1 MRGKIL
7 AFFLFLTCSFLAAY
21 EENLTD
27 EQIQGALE
35 QNRMNEVF
43 ERYIA
48 TIVMYDPERAS
59 AMGIHDADHLLTN
72 RGQETLNQQIRAF
85 EKLKSDLEN
94 IDMEK
99 MYVYLQADYFL
110 LNSMLENDIYNY
122 RNMNLLSKY
131 PQNYLKPLELIYMQ
145 MGKETGNYLQKASN
159 SIKRLNAYPQILL
172 QAERNISH
180 PPRIW
185 TEYTIERTQDAYD
198 NMSDFFPLFKNYVRL
213 DPTLKAQLDNTVE
226 RVKEALKRYLNFLK
240 KDVLRKSDGEPFVGE
255 YTYGFYLQRWHG
267 LDFNTA
273 SAYRFAKKYFKKSMK
288 ELKKEAKNIDPSLES
303 SLGWQAVLR
312 KMPNVHPTQQDLI
325 KTFSD
330 EVLRASNHMDEYK
343 VVSYPKMRFQIKPLP
358 KFLSA
363 VLPYAYYFGPLAME
377 DEKSAELYLL
387 IPDEKTDKEKSEAML
402 SSMYSYQNIEFLT
415 SGMMVPGLHLRAN
428 ENSKINS
435 KIRRNAWQPVMYY
448 GWQAYSEKLAQE
460 MGYYSSMWTKFLRLY
475 VNLIRAA
482 RSYVDVGFHTGKI
495 SYEEAVDFF
504 VKQLKFSK
512 KQAER
517 EVLYISMN
525 PTIAF
530 SYIVGYDRISKM
542 RSYYLKSEDKYFDLR
557 SFHNDF
563 LQLGNLSIRSA
574 EEQLKILRKRAKKKN
589 DEE

>member
-7 AFFLFLTCSFLAAY
+7 VSALLCFSPFLGAY

-94 IDMEK
+94 LDREK

-122 RNMNLLSKY
+122 KNMNLLSKY

-145 MGKETGNYLQKASN
+145 MSKETGNYIQKASN
-159 SIKRLNAYPQILL
+159 SIKRLNAYPQVLL

-180 PPRIW
+180 PPKIW
-185 TEYTIERTQDAYD
+185 TEYAIDRTQDAYD

-213 DPTLKAQLDNTVE
+213 DPALKAQLDETAE
-226 RVKEALKRYLNFLK
+226 KVKEALKRYQNFLK
-240 KDVLRKSDGEPFVGE
+240 KEVLRKSDGEPFVGE
-255 YTYGFYLQRWHG
+255 YTYGFYLDRWHG

-273 SAYRFAKKYFKKSMK
+273 SAYRFAKKFFKNSMK
-288 ELKKEAKNIDPSLES
+288 ELKKEAKNIDPSLEAS
-303 SLGWQAVLR
+303 QGWHAVLR
-312 KMPNVHPTQQDLI
+312 KMSSDHPAQQDLI
-325 KTFSD
+325 KTISD

-343 VVSYPKMRFQIKPLP
+343 VVAYPKMRFQIKPLP
-358 KFLSA
+358 AFLAGS
-363 VLPYAYYFGPLAME
+363 LPYAYYSGPLAME

-387 IPDEKTDKEKSEAML
+387 MPDEKTDKAKSEAML
-402 SSMYSYQNIEFLT
+402 SSMYSYSNIELLT
-415 SGMMVPGLHLRAN
+415 AGMMVPGLHLRAN
-428 ENSKINS
+428 ENAKSNS
-435 KIRRNAWQPVMYY
+435 RIRRNAWQPVMYY
-448 GWQAYSEKLAQE
+448 GWQAYSEKLAEE
-460 MGYYSSMWTKFLRLY
+460 MGFYSSMWTKFLRLY
-475 VNLIRAA
+475 VNAIRAA
-482 RSYVDVGFHTGKI
+482 RAVVDVGFHTGKMN
-495 SYEEAVDFF
+495 YEEALDYF
-504 VKQLKFSK
+504 VKELKFSK

-525 PTIAF
+525 PTIPF
-530 SYIVGYDRISKM
+530 SYIVGYDRIYKM
-542 RSYYLKSEDKYFDLR
+542 RSYYLKSENKYFDLR

-563 LQLGNLSIRSA
+563 LQLGNLSIDSA
-574 EEQLKILRKRAKKKN
+574 AEQLKLFRKRAKKKN